1 MWTGRNL
8 VRWLICWRQLVPE
21 ATRRVAGSRA
31 LILSIIGAA
40 TSKERSYLSRS
51 APKDPA
57 MPQQPVSSI
66 STVLFGRRSANLGI
80 TRASVNAL
88 A

>member
-1 MWTGRNL
+1 MWSGRNF

-21 ATRRVAGSRA
+21 ATRRVAGSSA
-31 LILSIIGAA
+31 LIFSIIGAA
-40 TSKERSYLSRS
+40 TAKDRSYFSRR
-51 APKDPA
+51 APKKPA

-66 STVLFGRRSANLGI
+66 STVLFGMRSANLGI
-80 TRASVNAL
+80 TRASVSAF